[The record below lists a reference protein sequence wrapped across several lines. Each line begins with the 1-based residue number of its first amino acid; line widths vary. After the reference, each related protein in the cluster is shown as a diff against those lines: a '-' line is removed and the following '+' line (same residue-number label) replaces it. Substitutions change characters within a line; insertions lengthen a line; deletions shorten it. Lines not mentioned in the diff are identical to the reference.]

1 MKITVYKKKMI
12 LSKDLVIG
20 KKNSIN
26 FPSKIFIDGMYR
38 DSVTS
43 KSFENISPINGKT
56 INQIAFTQKEDV
68 DLAVK
73 SAKRV
78 FNKGSWSKADI
89 SFRKKVM
96 LKFAILLEEYQLEL
110 AILDTVDVG
119 KTIND
124 TYNSDLPASIDN
136 IRWYAEIIDKIYDD
150 IAPTPQKFIGMIT
163 KEPIGVVGAIVP
175 WNYPLWMAIWKLA
188 PALITGNSVILKPA
202 EQSPMSAIKIAELFI
217 EAGLPEGVLNVL
229 PGDGEVT
236 GKSLCLHNE
245 VDCIAFT
252 GSGEV
257 GKLILGYSG
266 QSNMKRIQL
275 ECGGKSPNIVFADHD
290 DLDLVAEK
298 SAYAIF
304 GNQGEV
310 CSAASRLII
319 QKEIEKD
326 FIEKIISISKGMMPG
341 DPFDPNSFMGAVVDK
356 NQLNKIDSYVK
367 IGKEEGAN
375 LVIGGKT
382 SLESTGGYYYNPT
395 IFTQVQNSMK
405 IAREEIFGPVLTSI
419 TFNDFDEALNI
430 ANDSDY
436 GLAAAVWTKNINT
449 AFKMSKNLRAG
460 TVYVNNY
467 EEGVDSTIPLGGY
480 KQSGIGR
487 DNSYHA
493 LDNYLQIKSTWIK
506 LN

>member
-1 MKITVYKKKMI
+1 MI
-12 LSKDLVIG
+12 LSKKLVLE
-20 KKNSIN
+20 KKQSLN
-26 FPSKIFIDGMYR
+26 FPSKIFINGNYND
-38 DSVTS
+38 S
-43 KSFENISPINGKT
+43 KSGKFFENISPVDGKIINK
-56 INQIAFTQKEDV
+56 IAFAQKEDV
-68 DLAVK
+68 NLAVQI
-73 SAKRV
+73 ARRT
-78 FNKGSWSKADI
+78 FDKGSWSRADP
-89 SFRKKVM
+89 SHRKKVM
-96 LKFAILLEEYQLEL
+96 LKFADLLESNQLEL
-110 AILDTVDVG
+110 ALLDTIDVG
-119 KTIND
+119 KTIGD
-124 TYNSDLPASIDN
+124 TFNADLPASVDN

-150 IAPTPQKFIGMIT
+150 IAPTPHNFIGMIT

-202 EQSPMSAIKIAELFI
+202 EQSPMSAIRIGELLI
-217 EAGLPEGVLNVL
+217 EAGLPEGVFSVL
-229 PGDGEVT
+229 PGDGPVT
-236 GKSLCLHNE
+236 GKAICLHNDI
-245 VDCIAFT
+245 DCIAFT

-275 ECGGKSPNIVFADHD
+275 ECGGKSPNIVFADHPN
-290 DLDLVAEK
+290 LDMVAEK

-310 CSAASRLII
+310 CSAGSRLII

-326 FIEKIISISKGMMPG
+326 FITKLSLLSKTMMPG

-356 NQLNKIDSYVK
+356 SQLDKIENYVN
-367 IGKEEGAN
+367 IGKKEGAS
-375 LVIGGKT
+375 LVVGGKK
-382 SLESTGGYYYNPT
+382 SLESTGGYYYEPT
-395 IFTQVQNSMK
+395 IFSKVKNSMK
-405 IAREEIFGPVLTSI
+405 IAREEIFGPVLSSI
-419 TFNDFDEALNI
+419 TFNNYEEALTI

-436 GLAAAVWTKNINT
+436 GLAAAVWTKDINI
-449 AFKMSKNLRAG
+449 AHKMSRGLRAG

-506 LN
+506 IE